1 MSNSSII
8 GILCEEDPKRWE
20 KFLNH
25 LSFSDYKIFTD
36 KISYQQGWKENSFS
50 EALVLGNEMSS
61 FRIGRFQLRS
71 DFLLTDPDKDGW
83 PEVTIARIPDP
94 NFPFRNSSF
103 KLNKH
108 LAFYTSRQ
116 PNSEWIDPFLSKRY
130 QLEVVMTRE
139 AEILTKTGV
148 VIHFNGHGDYQTWR
162 TNTET
167 GSRVLLHSE
176 DIPPLENSPFVF
188 SGVCLT
194 ASPRS
199 VMLRQFLQAGVSAY
213 LGMTAPLFGFKGDPG
228 LEMDLLIFN
237 AFRSARTT
245 GDILS
250 IPQQSFIEKF
260 DLQDILSQCH
270 STSVFQPRN
279 ALEMKTLITILEFVL
294 YGSPFVRLGT

>member
-1 MSNSSII
+1 MSDSSTI
-8 GILCEEDPKRWE
+8 GIICEEDSKKW
-20 KFLNH
+20 KQFLDH

-36 KISYQQGWKENSFS
+36 KESYQKGWKENSFS
-50 EALVLGNEMSS
+50 AALVLGSAMAS
-61 FRIGRFQLRS
+61 FKVGRIQLRS
-71 DFLLTDPDKDGW
+71 DFLLADPNQDGW

-94 NFPFRNSSF
+94 HFPFRDSSF
-103 KLNKH
+103 KLNKR

-116 PNSEWIDPFLSKRY
+116 PNSEWVDPFLSRGY
-130 QLEVVMTRE
+130 QLEVVMKRE
-139 AEILTKTGV
+139 ADTLTKAGV
-148 VIHFNGHGDYQTWR
+148 VVHFNGHGDYQTWR

-167 GSRVLLHSE
+167 GSRLLLHSG
-176 DIPPLENSPFVF
+176 DIPPLDNSPFVF

-199 VMLRQFLQAGVSAY
+199 IMLQRFLQAGVSAY

-260 DLQDILSQCH
+260 DLQNTLSQCH
-270 STSVFQPRN
+270 SASVFQPRN
-279 ALEMKTLITILEFVL
+279 TLEMKALITILEFVL
-294 YGSPFVRLGT
+294 YGSPFVRLDT